1 MRCAVEGLDG
11 EASSE
16 VEVALRV
23 RGGPRMDRTVELGR
37 RLSEDWASLG
47 SGEDLSAVDELEE
60 LHGIRVQSD
69 NGVVI
74 VGGFFLSRSP
84 SSSPSFPSD
93 RRKIV
98 CLSSS

>member
-23 RGGPRMDRTVELGR
+23 RGGPRMGYTTELGR

-47 SGEDLSAVDELEE
+47 SGEDLGVVGELDELY
-60 LHGIRVQSD
+60 GIRVQIND
-69 NGVVI
+69 GVVI
-74 VGGFFLSRSP
+74 IGGFFLS
-84 SSSPSFPSD
+84 
-93 RRKIV
+93 KITV
-98 CLSSS
+98 E